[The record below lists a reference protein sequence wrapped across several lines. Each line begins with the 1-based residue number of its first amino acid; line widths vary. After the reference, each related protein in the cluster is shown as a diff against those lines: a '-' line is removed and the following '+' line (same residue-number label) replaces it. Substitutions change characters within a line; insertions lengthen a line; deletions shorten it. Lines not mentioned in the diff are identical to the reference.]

1 MSMFGAHGFSEACAG
16 AAMPAIALWQ
26 CSRSHSR
33 TLTAEAELAEE
44 RDVRRLAEELLWDE
58 RQARQAD
65 HDARLDAE
73 TALMDE
79 RDSRL
84 LAEALLVEERDALAA
99 ERDARLQ
106 AEAALAAEREDRAQA
121 DEVVRRELSAML
133 RAMCDARSS
142 RRSRA

>member
-84 LAEALLVEERDALAA
+84 
-99 ERDARLQ
+99 Q